1 MKSIALVI
9 VILIAG
15 VAGYGQDYSSFI
27 EKSDQFFKQHVIDGR
42 VKYGAIAED
51 FDEMTILYE
60 QIGSMNLTNV
70 SDQMKKAFYI
80 NAYNLIVVY
89 QIAKYYEF
97 HKKSPM
103 DQSGF
108 FDKMKHKVAGEMMT
122 LNVLEIRKLLF
133 VYKDARVHFV
143 LACAAK
149 SCPPLA
155 SFAYKPDIIDQQ
167 LDERTRMSVNDNEWL
182 KVRPKENKVL
192 LSKIFDWYKK
202 DFMSGHQSV
211 LEFVNKYR
219 SQPIPSTYT
228 VGYYEYDWNLNSD
241 L

>member
-1 MKSIALVI
+1 MKSIALV
-9 VILIAG
+9 VVLSFVG
-15 VAGYGQDYSSFI
+15 VTGNTQDFPSFI
-27 EKSDQFFKQHVIDGR
+27 QKSDKFFKQYVIDGS
-42 VKYGAIAED
+42 VKYGAIAGS
-51 FDEMTILYE
+51 FDEMTQLYNE
-60 QIGSMNLTNV
+60 IGGMNLSAA
-70 SDQMKKAFYI
+70 SDQVKKSFYI

-133 VYKDARVHFV
+133 SYKDARVHFV

-155 SFAYKPDIIDQQ
+155 SFAYKPEILDQQ
-167 LDERTRMSVNDNEWL
+167 LNQRTKMSVNDNEWL
-182 KVRPKENKVL
+182 KVRPGESKVL
-192 LSKIFDWYKK
+192 LSKIFDWYKR
-202 DFMSGHQSV
+202 DFIAGDQNV
-211 LEFVNKYR
+211 LQFINKYR
-219 SQPIPSTYT
+219 SQNIPLNYA
-228 VGYYEYDWNLNSD
+228 VDYYEYDWNLNSD
-241 L
+241 G